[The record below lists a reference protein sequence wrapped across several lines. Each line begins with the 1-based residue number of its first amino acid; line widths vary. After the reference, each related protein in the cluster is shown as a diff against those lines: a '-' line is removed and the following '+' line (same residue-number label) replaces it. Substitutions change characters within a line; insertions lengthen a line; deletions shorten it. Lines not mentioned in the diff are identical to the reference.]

1 MRDGEKGKSTAYVTP
16 GTGSSRKCIDGLV
29 LGTPPSPIPT
39 GQRLRFT
46 LWLAVEVMM
55 QSSRE
60 ETYGSLLPANCPGRT
75 G

>member
-1 MRDGEKGKSTAYVTP
+1 ME
-16 GTGSSRKCIDGLV
+16 RKESQLHMLHQGQLV
-29 LGTPPSPIPT
+29 QGNVLMDWLLGTPPSPIPT